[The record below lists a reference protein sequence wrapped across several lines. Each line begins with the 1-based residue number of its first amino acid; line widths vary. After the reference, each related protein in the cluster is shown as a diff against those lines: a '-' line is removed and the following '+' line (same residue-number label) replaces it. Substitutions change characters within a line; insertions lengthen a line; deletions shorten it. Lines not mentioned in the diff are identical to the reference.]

1 MWLTCLLNV
10 CVMSVLPFEQ
20 LLACFLMGITIHNSK
35 NNVNTF
41 NLIHFILI
49 KKDLQASLSKL
60 HCPKQTIAGISET
73 WHNIT
78 IFI

>member
-1 MWLTCLLNV
+1 
-10 CVMSVLPFEQ
+10 MSVLPFEQ
-20 LLACFLMGITIHNSK
+20 LLACFLMSITIHNLK

-49 KKDLQASLSKL
+49 KKDLQASLSTL
-60 HCPKQTIAGISET
+60 HCPKQAIAGIPEA